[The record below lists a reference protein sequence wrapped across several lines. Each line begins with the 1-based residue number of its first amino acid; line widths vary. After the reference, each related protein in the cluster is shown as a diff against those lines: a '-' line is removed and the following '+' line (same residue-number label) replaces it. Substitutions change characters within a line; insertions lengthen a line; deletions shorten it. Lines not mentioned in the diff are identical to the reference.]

1 MKKTWPFTLN
11 FLLFAT
17 MAFVL
22 PFLALY
28 YQSLDFT
35 GAQIGLLM
43 GLSPLITLVSAPLWT
58 GIADKTRRHR
68 LIMNLALMLS
78 VIILFAFPWF
88 QAFAPILLLAI
99 LYNAFYAP
107 VSSFVDSATMFML
120 GDKKELYGRVRL
132 GGTLGFGLAA
142 WVAGVFVQNYG
153 LKYAFWGGGIL
164 LLLAFLVSQKLVYG
178 QLKTGVSIK
187 QGVRTLL
194 ANRRWFLFLTLAL
207 TSGFALAAVNT
218 YLFPYLQELGANES
232 TMGLALTL
240 GTLSEIPV
248 LFFGHRLLKRFKPNG
263 LLMLAM
269 TMTGIRLVLLAAA
282 SSPELVLM
290 LQLLNGLTFPAIWVA
305 GVAYADEN
313 APAGMRTTAQGLFNA
328 TVFGLGAA
336 VGGFVGG
343 PLLESW
349 GGHSLYL
356 IYGIIVLIV
365 VAGVALLQKRLR
377 AVQQPTELPAAS

>member
-1 MKKTWPFTLN
+1 MKKALPFTLN
-11 FLLFAT
+11 FLLYAT
-17 MAFVL
+17 SAFVM

-58 GIADKTRRHR
+58 GMADKTRRHR
-68 LIMNLALMLS
+68 LMMNLALIAS
-78 VIILFAFPWF
+78 IITLFVFPGF
-88 QAFAPILLLAI
+88 QAFGPVLLLAI

-120 GDKKELYGRVRL
+120 GDQKELYGRIRL

-142 WVAGVFVQNYG
+142 WIAGILVQNYG
-153 LKYAFWGGGIL
+153 LRYAFWGGGTL

-178 QLKTGVSIK
+178 SLKTGASLK

-194 ANRRWFLFLTLAL
+194 ANPRWFLFLTLAL
-207 TSGFALAAVNT
+207 VSGFALAAMNT
-218 YLFPYLQELGANES
+218 YLFPYLKELGASES
-232 TMGLALTL
+232 MMGLALTL

-248 LFFGHRLLKRFKPNG
+248 LFFGHLLLKRLKPNG
-263 LLMLAM
+263 LFTLAL
-269 TMTGIRLVLLAAA
+269 TMTGIRLVLLAFAHT
-282 SSPELVLM
+282 PELALM

-328 TVFGLGAA
+328 AVFGLGTA
-336 VGGFVGG
+336 VGGLVGG
-343 PLLESW
+343 PLLENQ
-349 GGHSLYL
+349 GGHVLYL
-356 IYGIIVLIV
+356 TYGVVVLIS
-365 VAGVALLQKRLR
+365 VASVGLLQKRLR
-377 AVQQPTELPAAS
+377 TAPQPTEAPVAS

>member
-11 FLLFAT
+11 FLLYAT

-35 GAQIGLLM
+35 GAQIGLLL

-68 LIMNLALMLS
+68 LIMNLALLAGVS
-78 VIILFAFPWF
+78 ILFVFPWF
-88 QAFAPILLLAI
+88 QAFGPILLLAI

-164 LLLAFLVSQKLVYG
+164 LSLAFLVSQKLVYG
-178 QLKTGVSIK
+178 QLKTGASIK

-194 ANRRWFLFLTLAL
+194 ANRRWFLFLALAL
-207 TSGFALAAVNT
+207 TSGFALAAANT
-218 YLFPYLQELGANES
+218 YLFPYLKELGANES

-248 LFFGHRLLKRFKPNG
+248 LFFGHRLLRRFKSTG

-313 APAGMRTTAQGLFNA
+313 APAGMRSTAQGLFNA
-328 TVFGLGAA
+328 TVFGLGMA
-336 VGGFVGG
+336 VGGFIGG
-343 PLLESW
+343 LLLENW
-349 GGHSLYL
+349 GGHSLFL

-377 AVQQPTELPAAS
+377 ATQQPTEAPAAS